1 MNQVD
6 IKQIKKSKVWN
17 QEFESWDEILDKG
30 ILKCEYIPE
39 DNKAML
45 SIVRTGQII
54 EHIVE
59 QMLSKYNVSIAQKSV
74 LESLYFCENEKMS
87 QSELSK
93 YIFSSKANVSTLLNR
108 MEEKNFIKREN
119 ISKREKH
126 ISLTKEGKKL
136 LEKMYCEFGSKK
148 SDLFKN
154 DKSAKELTNTLLE
167 LRSKIKSCGI
177 NKK

>member
-1 MNQVD
+1 MNKID
-6 IKQIKKSKVWN
+6 INLIKKSKVW
-17 QEFESWDEILDKG
+17 QSEFENWDEILDKG

-54 EHIVE
+54 EQIIE
-59 QMLSKYNVSIAQKSV
+59 LMLSKYNLSIAQKSV

-108 MEEKNFIKREN
+108 MEEKNFIKRKN
-119 ISKREKH
+119 ISKREKQ
-126 ISLTKEGKKL
+126 ITLTKTGKIL
-136 LEKMYCEFGSKK
+136 LETIYKEFGSKQT
-148 SDLFKN
+148 DLFKN
-154 DKSAKELTNTLLE
+154 DKEAKELSKILLE
-167 LRSKIKSCGI
+167 LRTKIKLHGVI
-177 NKK
+177 KK